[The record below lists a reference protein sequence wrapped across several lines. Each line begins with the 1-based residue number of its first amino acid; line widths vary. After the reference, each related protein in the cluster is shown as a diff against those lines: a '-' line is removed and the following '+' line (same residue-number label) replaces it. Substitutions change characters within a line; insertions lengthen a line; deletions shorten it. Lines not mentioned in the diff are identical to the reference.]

1 MRKTIVLTAA
11 VLAALVLGTGNAG
24 ADIPGGNG
32 LVSFGTFQCGA
43 LGDVEVTGPRPPQ
56 VPAGFTDTGQKF
68 VMLSLTVAF
77 TSTSGDTNVITK
89 AWGTKAGLATV
100 TCTQHFEEPGEG
112 SGDATAVIA
121 VVPPR

>member
-1 MRKTIVLTAA
+1 MRKTIVLTAV
-11 VLAALVLGTGNAG
+11 VLAALVLGAGIAG
-24 ADIPGGNG
+24 ANVPDGNG

-56 VPAGFTDTGQKF
+56 APTGFTDTGGKF

-77 TSTSGDTNVITK
+77 TSTSGESNVISKT
-89 AWGTKAGLATV
+89 WGTKAGSATV

-112 SGDATAVIA
+112 TGDATAVIA
-121 VVPPR
+121 FVPPR